1 MTGKKNLRV
10 TILGCGSSG
19 GVPRLGGPDGAGD
32 WGACDPAEPK
42 NRRTR
47 CSVLVE
53 RAHPETG
60 FRHDRTT
67 NILVDASP
75 DMRAQLL
82 AARCSRLDAVLFTH
96 DHADQCHGVDDLRV
110 LALQMRRRVPA
121 YIDAETSGRI
131 VERFD
136 YCFVQRPGSDY
147 PPILKRI
154 VMPPCGVP
162 FVIDGPGGSAPVTAF
177 LQYHGGVNS
186 LGFRFGDIAYSSD
199 AADLPE
205 ESFAVL
211 EGVDT
216 WIVDALQEKPHP
228 THAHLDLTLEWIA
241 RIRPRRAILTDLHT
255 HMDYQALKRKLP
267 AGVEPAY
274 DGMSVEAAA

>member
-1 MTGKKNLRV
+1 MTEDNLRV

-32 WGACDPAEPK
+32 WGVCDPKEPK
-42 NRRTR
+42 NRRSR
-47 CSVLVE
+47 CSILVR
-53 RAHPETG
+53 RAHPEFGFQHDQVTG
-60 FRHDRTT
+60 V
-67 NILVDASP
+67 LVDASP

-96 DHADQCHGVDDLRV
+96 EHADQCHGLDDLRAF
-110 LALQMRRRVPA
+110 ALRMRKTMPV
-121 YIDAETSGRI
+121 YIDPETSGDI
-131 VERFD
+131 VKRFG
-136 YCFVQRPGSDY
+136 YCFVQAPDSYY
-147 PPILKRI
+147 PPILDRRDT
-154 VMPPCGVP
+154 PACGTP
-162 FVIDGPGGSAPVTAF
+162 FSIDGPSGQIPACAF

-186 LGFRFGDIAYSSD
+186 LGFRFGDIAYTSD
-199 AADLPE
+199 AVDLPE

-211 EGVDT
+211 DGVNT

-241 RIRPRRAILTDLHT
+241 RVKPKRAILTNMHI
-255 HMDYQALKRKLP
+255 HMDYETLRKKLP

-274 DGMSVEAAA
+274 DGMEVPARA